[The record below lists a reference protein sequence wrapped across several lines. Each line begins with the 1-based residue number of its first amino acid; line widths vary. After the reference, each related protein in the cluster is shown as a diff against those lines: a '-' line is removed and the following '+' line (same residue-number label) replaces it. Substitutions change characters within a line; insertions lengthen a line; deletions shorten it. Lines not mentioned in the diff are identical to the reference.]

1 MTRRAVKQLSNAD
14 VVEEVLL
21 VVDKQLRTNRQGGQY
36 LHLELRDKTGSIGA
50 RLWNVPD
57 HLANAFDSG
66 DYLRV
71 QGKTQL
77 FQGSLQLI
85 LSRIDPVDSSSIDPS
100 EYLPEA
106 PANLGHLTSR
116 LRAILLDIGDPHLRA
131 LAECFLIDD
140 AFMAKF
146 TAAPAGIRNH
156 HAYRGGL
163 LEHVVTMM
171 EAALKIAPLYPEL
184 NRDILLVGILLHDV
198 GKIDE
203 LSYDRTFGYTDEGQ
217 LVGHIII
224 GVEILRDKVE
234 KTADLTG
241 EPFPREMLLRL
252 KHMITSHHGPAEFG
266 SPKLPM
272 TPEAIALHYLDN
284 LDAKLHVFIREIRD
298 DPARDATWTPF
309 HANLNRRIFKGGGP
323 SSPTEDDA

>member
-21 VVDKQLRTNRQGGQY
+21 VVDKQVRTNRQGGQY

-50 RLWNVPD
+50 RLWNVPE
-57 HLANAFDSG
+57 HLINAFDSG

-85 LSRIDPVDSSSIDPS
+85 LSRIDLVHSSAIDPA

-106 PANLGHLTSR
+106 PANLGQLVSR
-116 LRAILLDIGDPHLRA
+116 LREILLGVDDPHLRS

-140 AFMAKF
+140 VFLAKF

-171 EAALKIAPLYPEL
+171 EAALRIAPLYPEL
-184 NRDILLVGILLHDV
+184 NQDLLLVGILLHDA

-217 LVGHIII
+217 LVGHILM
-224 GVEILRDKVE
+224 GMELLREKVE

-241 EPFPREMLLRL
+241 EPFPAETLLRL
-252 KHMITSHHGPAEFG
+252 RHMIASHHGQPEFG

-272 TPEAIALHYLDN
+272 TPEAVALHYLDN
-284 LDAKLHVFIREIRD
+284 LDAKLHVFLREIRE
-298 DPARDATWTPF
+298 DPVKDSAWTPY
-309 HANLNRRIFKGGGP
+309 HANLNRRIFKGGTHSANGP
-323 SSPTEDDA
+323 GEP